1 VLLGSKIYDEKADM
15 WSIGCIIA
23 EMLLKCPI
31 FAGNSTLQ
39 QLEAIMTFTGKPNL
53 DELNEI

>member
-1 VLLGSKIYDEKADM
+1 M